1 MARIIVVGEADKG
14 TADLISAYFGEQG
27 YEVAVGTNEAQTR
40 ELIHT
45 RPPDLIILGVDLPP
59 GAGAT
64 PGLCRELRTAP
75 RTSYLPIICLA
86 GRDQYDEMMAV
97 LEAGADDCVATPF
110 DIEEF
115 SLRVNNAVARREREN
130 LTDPRSGLPGS
141 RLIEDYVGQV
151 AEVRGWTYI
160 LFKIEHFEAFRD
172 ANGFVAAD
180 QVLHAAAGVLRQAVV
195 EIGGEKDFIGHPG
208 DNVFVVIT
216 FAPDVNALVKAIK
229 TRFDEMAPTHYSFMD
244 REMGFLTLQQGGEV
258 IQSPFMTLRAE
269 VIPPDRLFQSK

>member
-14 TADLISAYFGEQG
+14 TAELIRGYFGEQG
-27 YEVAVGTNEAQTR
+27 YEVVIGADEKQTR
-40 ELIHT
+40 ELIRTH
-45 RPPDLIILGVDLPP
+45 PPDLIILSVDLPP
-59 GAGAT
+59 KTVPA
-64 PGLCRELRTAP
+64 LCRELRTAP
-75 RTSYLPIICLA
+75 RTSYLPVICLA

-115 SLRVNNAVARREREN
+115 SLRINNAVTRREREN

-141 RLIEDYVGQV
+141 RLIEDYVAQII
-151 AEVRGWTYI
+151 EVSGWTYL
-160 LFKIEHFEAFRD
+160 LFKIEHFESFRD

-180 QVLHAAAGVLRQAVV
+180 QVLHATAGVLRQVV
-195 EIGGEKDFIGHPG
+195 VDEGGEKDFIGHPG

-216 FAPDVNALVKAIK
+216 FAPDVDALVKAIK

-244 REMGFLTLQQGGEV
+244 REMGFLTLHQGDQV
-258 IQSPFMTLRAE
+258 LQVPFMTLR
-269 VIPPDRLFQSK
+269 VDQIPPERIFQNG

>member
-1 MARIIVVGEADKG
+1 MARIIVVGEAEKG
-14 TADLISAYFGEQG
+14 TAELIGAYFSEQG
-27 YEVAVGTNEAQTR
+27 YEVAVGTDEAQTR
-40 ELIHT
+40 EMIRALS
-45 RPPDLIILGVDLPP
+45 PDLIILSVDLPP
-59 GAGAT
+59 RAVPA
-64 PGLCRELRTAP
+64 LCRDLRTAP

-141 RLIEDYVGQV
+141 RLIEDYVAQI
-151 AEVRGWTYI
+151 AEVSGWAYL
-160 LFKIEHFEAFRD
+160 LFKVEHFEAFRD

-180 QVLHAAAGVLRQAVV
+180 QVLHATAGVLRQVV
-195 EIGGEKDFIGHPG
+195 VDIGGEKDFIGHPG

-216 FAPDVNALVKAIK
+216 FAPDVDTLVETIKA
-229 TRFDEMAPTHYSFMD
+229 RFDEMSPTHYSFMD
-244 REMGFLTLQQGGEV
+244 REVGYLTLQQADQV
-258 IQSPFMTLRAE
+258 LKVPFMMLRVE
-269 VIPPDRLFQSK
+269 RIPPERLFQTG

>member
-14 TADLISAYFGEQG
+14 TSELIGAYFGEQG
-27 YEVAVGTNEAQTR
+27 YEVAVGTEEAPTR
-40 ELIHT
+40 ELIRT
-45 RPPDLIILGVDLPP
+45 LAPDLIILNVDLPP
-59 GAGAT
+59 KAVPA
-64 PGLCRELRTAP
+64 LCRELRTAP

-86 GRDQYDEMMAV
+86 DRDQYDEMMAV

-151 AEVRGWTYI
+151 AEVTGWAYL

-180 QVLHAAAGVLRQAVV
+180 QVLHATAGVLRQAVV
-195 EIGGEKDFIGHPG
+195 DTGGEKDFIGHPG

-216 FAPDVNALVKAIK
+216 FAPDVDALVEAIRA
-229 TRFDEMAPTHYSFMD
+229 RFDEMAPTHYSFMD
-244 REMGFLTLQQGGEV
+244 REVGHLTLQQGDQV
-258 IQSPFMTLRAE
+258 LQVPFMTLRVE
-269 VIPPDRLFQSK
+269 RIPPERLFER